1 MKIEIILERGILVSW
16 EQKCERQ
23 IIDGILRI
31 FEY

>member
-16 EQKCERQ
+16 AQKCERQ